1 MSDDPYIIL
10 GLPRDADE
18 DEIKKA
24 YRKKALLYHPDR
36 NPGNQEAEEKFKQV
50 SAAYEILSDH
60 NKRVNYDLY
69 GHTGSQGLV
78 DNSPIKPADVVFSGV
93 FKMFFGEQIDR
104 AKTVGKKG
112 NDVRF
117 TLELTPSEMKSGC
130 RKSIQIRKPVTCSL
144 CDGYGTESR
153 SSPGVCHVCGGYG
166 ISRNRPFPFDRIGL
180 RCSDCEGSG
189 LEKFEVCTKC
199 FGECSEERLV
209 KIEFNLP
216 AKSKDGNKIRL
227 KKMGSPGK
235 YKGEPGD
242 LIMLLSE
249 ISN

>member
-1 MSDDPYIIL
+1 MPDDPYHVL
-10 GLPRDADE
+10 GLPRDASE

-36 NPGNQEAEEKFKQV
+36 NPGNQEAEEKFKQI

-60 NKRVNYDLY
+60 TKRVNFDLY

-104 AKTVGKKG
+104 IKTVGKKG

-117 TLELTPSEMKSGC
+117 TLDLTPSEMRLGC
-130 RKSIQIRKPVTCSL
+130 RKSIQVRKPVVCSL
-144 CDGYGTESR
+144 CDGCGTENKSI
-153 SSPGVCHVCGGYG
+153 PGTCSVCGGYG

-189 LEKFEVCTKC
+189 LEKFEVCSKC
-199 FGECSEERLV
+199 FGECTEERLV

-216 AKSKDGNKIRL
+216 PKSKDGNKIRL
-227 KKMGSPGK
+227 KEMGSPGK

-242 LIMLLSE
+242 LIILLAE
-249 ISN
+249 KSN